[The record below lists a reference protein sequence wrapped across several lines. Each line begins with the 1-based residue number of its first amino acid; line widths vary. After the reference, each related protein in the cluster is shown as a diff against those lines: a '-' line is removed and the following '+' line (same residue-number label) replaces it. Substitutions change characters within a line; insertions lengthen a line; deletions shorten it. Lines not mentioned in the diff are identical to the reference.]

1 MSENNKYWTYKG
13 KPITSI
19 SEMQKLFPKV
29 IGFVYKLTLKDKKT
43 GEVKFMYIGK
53 KNLYTKRRRNF
64 GKKEAAAI
72 KDKRRKT
79 YEHVIKE
86 SNWATYYSSS
96 KLVKQYVGKLDID
109 REIIKFCD
117 TDADL
122 TYQEAKEI
130 MCNDAVIHP
139 KYLNESVKIT
149 RYRGFVEM

>member
-1 MSENNKYWTYKG
+1 MSESNKYWTYKG

-19 SEMQKLFPKV
+19 SEMQKLLPKV
-29 IGFVYKLTLKDKKT
+29 IGFVYRLTLKDKKT
-43 GEVKFMYIGK
+43 GEVKFLYIGK
-53 KNLYTKRRRNF
+53 KNLYTKRKRNF
-64 GKKEAAAI
+64 GKKETAAL